1 MITIIVDSYHGQKYT
16 YTMPD
21 TATIEIVS
29 ENALTPNGELFKTGL
44 CIGIDCAAGIETK
57 KETLAK

>member
-1 MITIIVDSYHGQKYT
+1 MITIIVDNYRGQKYT

-29 ENALTPNGELFKTGL
+29 ENTFTANGELFKTGL

-57 KETLAK
+57 KEALAK